1 MSEISR
7 RRYFAHPAH
16 NSVGVLAGRATFQTV
31 RLLDTAAP
39 AEPPE
44 PTRSLLH
51 VCLVSGAP
59 EYRSDRA
66 LAAFQEYLEG
76 LFSVHCHRAFLTAE
90 DDLPGLEHLA
100 TSDCML
106 LFARR
111 MTVGG
116 EPLARIREYCGRGG
130 AMVVVRA
137 GGHAFQNWP
146 EFDREVLGADPRG
159 NYGNAEQP
167 EVNPVA
173 AAGNHPVLEGV
184 VPFPSAGSPVRSAN
198 LVADATVLLEGTHY
212 GHTEPVAWTRPYGG
226 GRVFCTSLGELA
238 DFRQESFRRL
248 LANAVYWTARF
259 RVV

>member
-7 RRYFAHPAH
+7 RRFFAHPAH

-31 RLLDTAAP
+31 WLLDPAAP
-39 AEPPE
+39 AE
-44 PTRSLLH
+44 PTRSLLR

-59 EYRSDRA
+59 ECRSDQA

-76 LFSVHCHRAFLTAE
+76 LFAVRCHRAFLTAE

-106 LFARR
+106 MFARR
-111 MTVGG
+111 MSTSG

-130 AMVVVRA
+130 AIVVVRA

-146 EFDREVLGADPRG
+146 EFDREVLGANSQGDNGTPG
-159 NYGNAEQP
+159 QP

-173 AAGNHPVLEGV
+173 AARDHPVLEGV
-184 VPFPSAGSPVRSAN
+184 EPFPSTGSLVRSAN
-198 LVADATVLLEGTHY
+198 LAADATVLLTGTIP
-212 GHTEPVAWTRPYGG
+212 GHTEPVAWTRPYRR

-248 LANAVYWTARF
+248 LANAVYWTARR
-259 RVV
+259 RVAGG